1 MPTATYTFPAGFL
14 WGTATSAFQV
24 EGNSPASNWTAW
36 TNEPGRILQ
45 GMKPG
50 LACDWWGGRWKE
62 DFDRAAESGQ
72 NAHRLSVDWAR
83 IQPAED
89 RWNEDAL
96 DYYRQIV
103 RGAVERGLLPMVTLH
118 HFSDPLWLSE
128 QGGWA
133 NPKSPQYFEAFV
145 RKTVEALKEYVSL
158 WVTINEPNIYYFSG
172 YLTGEFPPGHHGD
185 LESTFQVLCNM
196 LRGHAAA
203 YRTIHEIQKNARVGL
218 AHHHRP
224 LRAARSWMPF
234 DQLIAHL
241 GPQVMNAFPLA
252 LKDGKVR
259 FMLKQASLP
268 EVVHTQDFFGLNYYA
283 INLLKFVLK
292 PADNFIKTSFPKE
305 AEVSGS
311 GFLANL
317 PEGLFESFRWARQ
330 FNIPILVTE
339 NGIEDSDDGLRQRYL
354 VEHIHQMWRA
364 VTYSWPV
371 KGYFHWSQ
379 IDNFEWER
387 GWTQR
392 FGLWGLNTET
402 QARIRRKSVDIYAE
416 ICRTNGISSEMIKK
430 YVPALTGKLFPG

>member
-24 EGNSPASNWTAW
+24 EGNSPPSNWTAW
-36 TNEPGRILQ
+36 ANEPGRILQ

-62 DFDRAAESGQ
+62 DFDRAAETGQ

-89 RWNEDAL
+89 RWDEDAL

-133 NPKSPQYFEAFV
+133 NPKSAQFFEAFV

-158 WVTINEPNIYYFSG
+158 WVTINEPNVYYFNG
-172 YLTGEFPPGHHGD
+172 YFTGEFPPGHHGD
-185 LESTFQVLCNM
+185 LESVFKVLCNM

-203 YRTIHEIQKNARVGL
+203 YRTIHEIQKTARVGF
-218 AHHHRP
+218 AHHNRP
-224 LRAARSWMPF
+224 LRPARSWMPI
-234 DQLIAHL
+234 DRLMAHF
-241 GPQVMNAFPLA
+241 GPQIMNAFPLA

-259 FMLKQASLP
+259 LLHKRASIP
-268 EVVHTQDFFGLNYYA
+268 EAAHTQDFFGLNYYA
-283 INLLKFVLK
+283 IDVLKFVLK
-292 PADNFIKTSFPKE
+292 PSANFIERSFP
-305 AEVSGS
+305 VGS
-311 GFLANL
+311 QLSTTGFLANL
-317 PEGLFESFRWARQ
+317 PEGFFDSFKWARQ

-339 NGIEDSDDGLRQRYL
+339 NGIEDTDDNLRQLYL

-364 VTYSWPV
+364 VTFSWPI

-379 IDNFEWER
+379 VDNFEWER
-387 GWTQR
+387 GWSQR

-402 QARIRRKSVDIYAE
+402 QARTRRKSVDIYAE
-416 ICRTNGISSEMIKK
+416 ICRTNGISSEMVKK
-430 YVPALTGKLFPG
+430 YVPALTAKLFPG